1 MSKAVLPSS
10 KQMHQCVSVAH
21 LGSCSPGCTG
31 LGSSV
36 RVRLVLMRRVRVALV
51 SSDFMRP
58 QSVAGR
64 LLLQQTPA
72 DRLTVVTSSIVG
84 LKVNVITYHWPESI
98 SSGRSNQGV
107 SKYVHVHLARASP
120 SACTLTYLQLR
131 NRAFSSLCRWTNQR
145 AQNKRVYWSISVQ
158 SPPTSSAFHVITDL
172 SHKLPSWVTYDT

>member
-1 MSKAVLPSS
+1 MFVCLRKVILTSKAVLPSS

-84 LKVNVITYHWPESI
+84 LKVNV
-98 SSGRSNQGV
+98 R
-107 SKYVHVHLARASP
+107 
-120 SACTLTYLQLR
+120 
-131 NRAFSSLCRWTNQR
+131 
-145 AQNKRVYWSISVQ
+145 
-158 SPPTSSAFHVITDL
+158 
-172 SHKLPSWVTYDT
+172 